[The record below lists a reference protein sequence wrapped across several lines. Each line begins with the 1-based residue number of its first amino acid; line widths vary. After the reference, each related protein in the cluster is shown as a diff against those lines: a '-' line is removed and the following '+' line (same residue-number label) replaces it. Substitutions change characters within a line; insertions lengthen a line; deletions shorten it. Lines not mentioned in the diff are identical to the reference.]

1 VQPIAV
7 LPSDIA
13 SSRDALVGA
22 VVTRELRVGPSKT
35 RFRKGQVLT
44 TDDLPTLEQST
55 ESVHVVQFD
64 PGDVHENDAGSR
76 LATMIRG
83 QGVMQRDPVQSRVNM
98 VATHKGLV
106 RVDREALLA
115 MNLRPE
121 IGVFTAPDRLPVVA
135 GKIVAGAKI
144 SPVAIHASVLEE
156 IRRELAARSCPV
168 IQVKPFLPLTAGVVV
183 TEGLNEK
190 IRDRFE
196 QVVRHKI
203 GWYGGTILRFD
214 YVADET
220 ADVARAMR
228 SLVDDGV
235 EVLLT
240 AGGHMMDPLD
250 ATQQSLAALGAS
262 IVRLGAPAHPGS
274 MFWLGHLDDRDI
286 PIVSLASCSMYSR
299 STVADLVLP
308 WVMAGE
314 RVTSADIATIGYG
327 GLLDRDMG
335 WRFPQYDVESVNEPD
350 EDE

>member
-1 VQPIAV
+1 VQPLAV

-13 SSRDALVGA
+13 TSRDALVGA
-22 VVTRELRVGPSKT
+22 VVTRELRVGKGRA
-35 RFRKGQVLT
+35 RFRKGQVLVA
-44 TDDLPTLEQST
+44 DDLAMLAGAT
-55 ESVHVVQFD
+55 EPVHVVRLD
-64 PGDVHENDAGSR
+64 PGEIHENDAGSR

-98 VATHKGLV
+98 VATHKGVV
-106 RVDREALLA
+106 RVDATALLA

-121 IGVFTAPDRLPVVA
+121 IGVFTVPDRLPVVA

-144 SPVAIHASVLEE
+144 SPVTICASVLEE
-156 IRRELAARSCPV
+156 LERELVALDHPV
-168 IQVKPFLPLTAGVVV
+168 IQVKPFLPLRAGVVV

-203 GWYGGTILRFD
+203 GWYGGSILRFD

-220 ADVARAMR
+220 GAVARAMQA
-228 SLVDDGV
+228 LVDDKV
-235 EVLLT
+235 EILFT
-240 AGGHMMDPLD
+240 AGGHLMDPLD
-250 ATQQSLAALGAS
+250 ATQQAMPKIGAS
-262 IVRLGAPAHPGS
+262 IVRRGAPAHPGS
-274 MFWLGHLDDRDI
+274 MFWLGHLVERNI

-314 RVTSADIATIGYG
+314 QVTSADIAAIGYG
-327 GLLDRDMG
+327 GMLDRDMG
-335 WRFPQYDVESVNEPD
+335 WRFPPYDVESVDEPD